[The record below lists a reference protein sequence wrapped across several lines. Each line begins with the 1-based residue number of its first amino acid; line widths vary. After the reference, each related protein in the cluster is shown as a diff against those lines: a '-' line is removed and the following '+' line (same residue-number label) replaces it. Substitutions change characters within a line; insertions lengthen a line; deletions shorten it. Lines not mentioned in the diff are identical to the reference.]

1 MDFLFS
7 ARTRDK
13 RLLQRREVVG
23 KVRKEEGGGKE
34 KGQALDRG
42 CIHDAVD
49 TVETV
54 EAVGMFYPLDRLS

>member
-1 MDFLFS
+1 M
-7 ARTRDK
+7 
-13 RLLQRREVVG
+13 
-23 KVRKEEGGGKE
+23 RKEEGGGKE

-54 EAVGMFYPLDRLS
+54 EAAGMFYPLARLS